1 MGMDITIGLIF
12 ILQMYYTFRIFKEC
26 DLTSFASLN
35 LKFIMSKIFNGFR
48 QAIFFMLL
56 FVLLVIYANLPEYV
70 GTYSN
75 QAGEPAGLVSRN
87 TFFYLALLMIVV
99 VNGVLLT
106 LINLDKKNP
115 DQTPEFKEAKHIWL
129 HGITSLINLF
139 FIVSIIF
146 YNAFNSL
153 EHLNIAYYGYSVYMI
168 SGISVLW
175 IFGLFFVIQKRGK

>member
-1 MGMDITIGLIF
+1 
-12 ILQMYYTFRIFKEC
+12 
-26 DLTSFASLN
+26 
-35 LKFIMSKIFNGFR
+35 MSKVFNAFR
-48 QAIFFMLL
+48 QATFFMLL
-56 FVLLVIYANLPEYV
+56 FVLLIIYANLPEYI

-75 QAGEPAGLVSRN
+75 QLGEPVGLVSRN
-87 TFFYLALLMIVV
+87 TFFYLTLLLIIV

-106 LINLDKKNP
+106 LINLDKKKPN
-115 DQTPEFKEAKHIWL
+115 QTPEFKEAKQIWL
-129 HGITSLINLF
+129 QGITSIVNLF